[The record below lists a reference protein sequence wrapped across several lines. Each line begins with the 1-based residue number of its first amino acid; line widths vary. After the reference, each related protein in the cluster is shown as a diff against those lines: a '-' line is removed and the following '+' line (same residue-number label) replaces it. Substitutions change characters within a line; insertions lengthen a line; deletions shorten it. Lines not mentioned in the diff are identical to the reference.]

1 MLAHS
6 LLSVRCC
13 LLKKY
18 KSFLKVVDWTLYWL
32 ILNNTVLTL
41 GLRPPPPK
49 EKKNMIGA
57 SLESRLQL
65 QYLLFEH
72 RRM

>member
-49 EKKNMIGA
+49 RKKKHDRGIPGIKTPTTV
-57 SLESRLQL
+57 
-65 QYLLFEH
+65 FTI
-72 RRM
+72 